1 MAASSAP
8 SVLDEIRAR
17 VDIVELVGQF
27 VNLKRAGENWKGLCP
42 FHTEKTPSFTVNPKR
57 GIFHCFGCGAGG
69 DAFGFLMRHDRLAFP
84 EAVRALAERTG
95 VELADSREAEPEADG
110 QARGAAAGDGA
121 GRRVLQPIALGGG
134 RRQGARVP
142 RHARR
147 RSRGR
152 AALRARLCAG
162 VVGRAAQPDGRG
174 RRRRRSARP
183 GRSRASAPD
192 GRRLLRSL
200 PRPAALPDPG
210 YPGAGRGLRRPRPR
224 RGRAQVPQLP
234 GDAALRQGTDRSTPS
249 TSPARP
255 CASAAAPSSSRA
267 TSTA

>member
-1 MAASSAP
+1 MAGFGAE
-8 SVLDEIRAR
+8 VLDDIRAR
-17 VDIVELVGQF
+17 VDIVELVGQV

-42 FHTEKTPSFTVNPKR
+42 FHTERTPSFTVNPKR

-69 DAFGFLMRHDRLAFP
+69 DAFRFLMRHDRLAFP

-95 VELADSREAEPEADG
+95 VTLAASREVEPEGRG

-121 GRRVLQPIALGGG
+121 GRRVLQPITLGGG

-147 RSRGR
+147 RYRGR
-152 AALRARLCAG
+152 PALRARLCPR
-162 VVGRAAQPDGRG
+162 VVGRVAQPDEDG

-183 GRSRASAPD
+183 GRSRAAAPD

-200 PRPAALPDPG
+200 PRAAALPDPG
-210 YPGAGRGLRRPRPR
+210 YAGAGRGLRRPRSR

-234 GDAALRQGTDRSTPS
+234 GDAALRQGTDPVRARRR
-249 TSPARP
+249 PARP
-255 CASAAAPSSSRA
+255 CASAAGPSSSRA